1 VLKEKREMKITKGT
15 ITRSVL
21 LFIVVLNML
30 LKKMGLNPLIID
42 KGTTAY
48 FVETILELLVIMVSF
63 WKNNSFS
70 KNAIRADE
78 FLKALREGEEI

>member
-1 VLKEKREMKITKGT
+1 MKITKGT

-30 LKKMGLNPLIID
+30 LKKMGLNPLNID
-42 KGTTAY
+42 KGTTAS

>member
-1 VLKEKREMKITKGT
+1 MKITKGT
-15 ITRSVL
+15 ITRSIL

-30 LKKMGLNPLIID
+30 LKKMGLNPLNID

-48 FVETILELLVIMVSF
+48 FVETLIELLVIVVSF

-78 FLKALREGEEI
+78 FLKALKEGEKN